1 MIIVSLLLSLQ
12 TWSNIWKMRR
22 LCLPLQRIYINICSA
37 MGKTTATKKMCQAA
51 KEMPKTKTKSKFVR
65 VTREEALKNRVH
77 TYPYFIN

>member
-1 MIIVSLLLSLQ
+1 
-12 TWSNIWKMRR
+12 
-22 LCLPLQRIYINICSA
+22 
-37 MGKTTATKKMCQAA
+37 MGKGVNTPKMSKVT

>member
-1 MIIVSLLLSLQ
+1 
-12 TWSNIWKMRR
+12 
-22 LCLPLQRIYINICSA
+22 